1 MPVIKSSGQGSVA
14 LRCAQNLTVFLRRG
28 RKVLNVREIQIE
40 ELIAPTV
47 ESLGCEVWGIEYLSQ
62 GKYSKLLI
70 YIDREGGIDV
80 DLCAAVSRH
89 VSDLLDIEEL
99 ISSRYTLEVSSPGMD
114 RVLFKEKHYIEHVGE
129 RVEIRLNY
137 PFEGRKR
144 ITGVLAGVEDHMAIV
159 QEAENEYLLPLENV
173 QKARLVP
180 SFD

>member
-1 MPVIKSSGQGSVA
+1 MPAIKQGVA
-14 LRCAQNLTVFLRRG
+14 DSAFTQGC
-28 RKVLNVREIQIE
+28 KCLNSREKQIE

-70 YIDREGGIDV
+70 YIERTDGI
-80 DLCAAVSRH
+80 VSKH
-89 VSDLLDIEEL
+89 VSDLLDVEGL

-114 RVLFKEKHYIEHVGE
+114 RVLFKEQHYLDHVGE

-144 ITGVLAGVEDHMAIV
+144 ISGILAGIEDQMSIV
-159 QEAENEYLLPLENV
+159 QEAEDEFLLPLENV

-180 SFD
+180 TFD

>member
-1 MPVIKSSGQGSVA
+1 MNS
-14 LRCAQNLTVFLRRG
+14 
-28 RKVLNVREIQIE
+28 REKQIE

-47 ESLGCEVWGIEYLSQ
+47 ESLGCEVWGIESLSQ
-62 GKYSKLLI
+62 GKYSKVLI
-70 YIDREGGIDV
+70 YIDRKEGVDV

-99 ISSRYTLEVSSPGMD
+99 INSRYTLEVSSPGMD
-114 RVLFKEKHYIEHVGE
+114 RVLFKEQQYIAHVGE

-144 ITGVLAGVEDHMAIV
+144 ISGVLAGVEDHMAIV
-159 QEAENEYLLPLENV
+159 QEAEDEFLLPLENV

-180 SFD
+180 TFD

>member
-1 MPVIKSSGQGSVA
+1 VPAIKQGVA
-14 LRCAQNLTVFLRRG
+14 DSAFTQGC
-28 RKVLNVREIQIE
+28 KCLNSREKQIE

-47 ESLGCEVWGIEYLSQ
+47 ESLGCEVWGIEYFSQ

-70 YIDREGGIDV
+70 YIERADGIDV
-80 DLCAAVSRH
+80 DLCATVSKH
-89 VSDLLDIEEL
+89 VSDLLDVEEL

-114 RVLFKEKHYIEHVGE
+114 RILFKEQHYLDHVGE

-144 ITGVLAGVEDHMAIV
+144 ISGILAGIEDQMAIV
-159 QEAENEYLLPLENV
+159 QEAEDEFLLPLENV

-180 SFD
+180 TFD